1 MENKKNVL
9 VGKIFSYGGSYFG
22 AVVGAGFASGQEVMQ
37 FYTNYGVMSMVAIIA
52 AMVIFIWIGTRFAEY
67 GNELHTNTH
76 GPVMKYLCGK
86 YVGKFFEAAF
96 LFFMFIGFSVMISGG
111 GTTLF
116 QYFGINQYIGRVII
130 AVASVLAVSFGFAIT
145 LKIGGFLGPIIVVF
159 SILVAS
165 IAFFTGT
172 TDFAAAD
179 VAIKGAGITTSAPN
193 IWISVLVYCSYCVMS
208 NSPILISIGN
218 VEDDKKIRN
227 AGITAGAVALG
238 VCLLF
243 INGAL
248 LRNYQVVG
256 TSEIPMVELAGNIW
270 KPLGVIYAVVLVAAI
285 FTVAI
290 SALYGITSRV
300 TTDDPKKKI
309 GIISA
314 VSICAMVPGFLP
326 FSSLVGTLYPIMGY
340 MGLIV
345 MASVLYHQLK
355 KMSRK
360 PKSCLA
366 K

>member
-1 MENKKNVL
+1 
-9 VGKIFSYGGSYFG
+9 
-22 AVVGAGFASGQEVMQ
+22 
-37 FYTNYGVMSMVAIIA
+37 
-52 AMVIFIWIGTRFAEY
+52 
-67 GNELHTNTH
+67 
-76 GPVMKYLCGK
+76 
-86 YVGKFFEAAF
+86 
-96 LFFMFIGFSVMISGG
+96 
-111 GTTLF
+111 
-116 QYFGINQYIGRVII
+116 
-130 AVASVLAVSFGFAIT
+130 
-145 LKIGGFLGPIIVVF
+145 
-159 SILVAS
+159 
-165 IAFFTGT
+165 
-172 TDFAAAD
+172 
-179 VAIKGAGITTSAPN
+179 
-193 IWISVLVYCSYCVMS
+193 MS

-355 KMSRK
+355 KMNRK
-360 PKSCLA
+360 PKNCLA

>member
-1 MENKKNVL
+1 
-9 VGKIFSYGGSYFG
+9 
-22 AVVGAGFASGQEVMQ
+22 
-37 FYTNYGVMSMVAIIA
+37 
-52 AMVIFIWIGTRFAEY
+52 
-67 GNELHTNTH
+67 
-76 GPVMKYLCGK
+76 
-86 YVGKFFEAAF
+86 
-96 LFFMFIGFSVMISGG
+96 MISGG

-238 VCLLF
+238 MCLLF

-355 KMSRK
+355 KMNRK
-360 PKSCLA
+360 PKNCLA